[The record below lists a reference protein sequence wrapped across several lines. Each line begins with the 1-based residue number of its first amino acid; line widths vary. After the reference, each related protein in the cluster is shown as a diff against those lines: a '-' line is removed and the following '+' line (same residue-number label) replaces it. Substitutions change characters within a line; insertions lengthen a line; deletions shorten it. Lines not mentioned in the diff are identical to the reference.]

1 MSSFRVERACVTF
14 KPRPEKP
21 SREER
26 SSAARA
32 DTAERREEEHL
43 KALQKEAARA
53 QDRAQ
58 RALAGAQAESR
69 HVAEEARKEAA
80 RILADAQKQAQE
92 LLEQE
97 KARGYAEGQAAA
109 EEEIR
114 RQRSENQKRL
124 DAQLLS
130 LKAMYDS
137 KVDAVQEDVTDL
149 VAEMTEKIIGVKL
162 QQSDQAFLNVISM
175 AMSRFRQGD
184 DLTVRL
190 SDGDYRHFSET
201 GSIQELDETRGRNVL
216 LARDPSVEKGGCILE
231 SESGFVDCGVPGQLE
246 RMKEILR
253 SEKDRGGDDG
263 GSAKVQGSLA

>member
-14 KPRPEKP
+14 RPRPEKP
-21 SREER
+21 LREER
-26 SSAARA
+26 KPAAQA
-32 DTAERREEEHL
+32 DMAERREEERL
-43 KALQKEAARA
+43 TTLQKEAAQAQERA
-53 QDRAQ
+53 R
-58 RALAGAQAESR
+58 RALAAAQAESR
-69 HVAEEARKEAA
+69 QMAEEARKGAA
-80 RILADAQKQAQE
+80 QILSDAQKQAQE

-97 KARGYAEGQAAA
+97 KARGYAEGQTAA

-114 RQRSENQKRL
+114 RQRAENQKRL
-124 DAQLLS
+124 DAQILS

-137 KVDAVQEDVTDL
+137 KVDALQEDVTDL

-162 QQSDQAFLNVISM
+162 QQNDQAFLNVISM

-190 SDGDYRHFSET
+190 SDDDYRHFSET

-216 LARDPSVEKGGCILE
+216 LARDPSVEKDGCILE

-253 SEKDRGGDDG
+253 SEKDKDGYDG